1 MEKKII
7 IIFIIVMI
15 AMVLDDIFSSLELVW
30 YIKLLPFTI
39 VVVGYFI
46 ILFKSRLN
54 KNDN

>member
-30 YIKLLPFTI
+30 YKELLPFAI

>member
-30 YIKLLPFTI
+30 YIKLLPFAI

>member
-30 YIKLLPFTI
+30 YIKLLPFAI
-39 VVVGYFI
+39 VVGYFI